1 MENDRPFHFGGYTAY
16 SSDFESKVDG
26 QVFPGNTY
34 SVGAS
39 TSQGGTASGLLLAQT
54 VISAETQ
61 AYLGGDAG
69 SMYNF
74 GDSDASGSSVG
85 AIVSSQSY
93 GRNDST
99 FHVGRSNSDGGQ
111 SAQAEFG
118 EFLVV
123 LAYKLGWHSS

>member
-1 MENDRPFHFGGYTAY
+1 MENDPPSY
-16 SSDFESKVDG
+16 SSDSGSVVDG
-26 QVFPGNTY
+26 QVFPGNTH

-39 TSQGGTASGLLLAQT
+39 TSHGGTASGMLLAQT

-61 AYLGGDAG
+61 AYLGGDSG
-69 SMYNF
+69 SVYNF

-99 FHVGRSNSDGGQ
+99 FRVGRSNSDGGQ
-111 SAQAEFG
+111 SAQAELG
-118 EFLVV
+118 EFLVAS
-123 LAYKLGWHSS
+123 AYKLGWHSG